1 MLTATDATQ
10 QRSKLRAARDLVL
23 FVRDA
28 YTIAGRTPGLRKL
41 NEIAELLREEITDL
55 TKIIEAEQP
64 E

>member
-28 YTIAGRTPGLRKL
+28 YTVAGRVPGLRKL